1 MAFGKKNGDTGPEKT
16 TGTDV
21 EVAQNHLPADFNLS
35 EQIKKDLE
43 AISDQTQGSSVERI
57 RMSGR
62 GFTTPDGETGATIRG
77 IIVDFATAYNHY
89 PDAYDP
95 DNPSPPNCFATGK
108 NINQLAPDPA
118 SPEPQAELCSKCPKN
133 EFESGVGKSKA
144 CKNTRIIALMQEGAV
159 EESPIWVM
167 SVPPSSMKFFDT
179 YVSSTLRGR
188 HGLTP
193 ICVITEMYMDD
204 KFDYAAP
211 RFKME
216 RKLTDEELSFFFG
229 RKAEAESLLLQ
240 KPVIVGS

>member
-1 MAFGKKNGDTGPEKT
+1 MATAKKKGNTGPKKE

-21 EVAQNHLPADFNLS
+21 EIVQTHLPADLSLS
-35 EQIKKDLE
+35 EQIRKDLE
-43 AISDQTQGSSVERI
+43 AISEQTQGSSVERI

-62 GFTTPDGETGATIRG
+62 GFTTPDGTTGATIKG

-89 PDAYDP
+89 PEAYDP

-108 NINQLAPDPA
+108 NINQLRPDPA
-118 SPEPQAELCSKCPKN
+118 SPEPQSELCADCPKN
-133 EFESGVGKSKA
+133 QFESGAGKSKA
-144 CKNTRIIALMQEGAV
+144 CKNTRVIAFMQEGATN
-159 EESPIWVM
+159 ESPIWVL
-167 SVPPSSMKFFDT
+167 SIPPSSMKFFDT

-193 ICVITEMYMDD
+193 ICVVTEMFMDE

-216 RKLTDEELSFFFG
+216 RKLDDEELAFYFS
-229 RKAEAESLLLQ
+229 RKSESESLLLQ